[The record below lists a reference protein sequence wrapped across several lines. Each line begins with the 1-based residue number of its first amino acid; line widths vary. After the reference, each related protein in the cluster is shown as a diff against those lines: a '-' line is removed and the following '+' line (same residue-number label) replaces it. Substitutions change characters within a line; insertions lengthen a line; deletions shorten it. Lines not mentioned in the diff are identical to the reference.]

1 MSSKL
6 SGDTYICITL
16 ICGLCSF
23 TSATAWWGFGPHL
36 PENSCLSKK
45 EETLEIIP

>member
-1 MSSKL
+1 MSTKL

-23 TSATAWWGFGPHL
+23 TSTAWWGFGPHL